1 MSEQNRNPLSCPLA
15 KTLVPTEIKPG
26 ISVANVSA
34 VLQSKD
40 NKHVLQLVPKP
51 APVAPSKKRKR
62 LIDEVPE
69 RSTPKPLLNGAVPLE
84 AFLASLH
91 KIDIGIE

>member
-1 MSEQNRNPLSCPLA
+1 M
-15 KTLVPTEIKPG
+15 
-26 ISVANVSA
+26 
-34 VLQSKD
+34 
-40 NKHVLQLVPKP
+40 PKP

-91 KIDIGIE
+91 KVGESLHKNYHHIISFFLDIRRHSAIINHTIYKSHHISFFCYVNVC